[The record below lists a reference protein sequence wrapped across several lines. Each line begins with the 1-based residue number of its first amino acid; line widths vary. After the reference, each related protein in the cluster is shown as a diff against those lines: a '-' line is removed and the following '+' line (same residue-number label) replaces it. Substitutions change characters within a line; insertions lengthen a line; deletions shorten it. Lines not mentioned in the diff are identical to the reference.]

1 MLHHEHEIGVGF
13 GIQVSGSSNRQ
24 INPCTY
30 FLYLVDYSYMVSKL
44 VGFMSIK
51 SLGGFMG
58 GLPCKLLSI
67 GVIESVYFIFCSKR
81 DILKIRIYTKNK

>member
-1 MLHHEHEIGVGF
+1 
-13 GIQVSGSSNRQ
+13 
-24 INPCTY
+24 
-30 FLYLVDYSYMVSKL
+30 MVSKL

-67 GVIESVYFIFCSKR
+67 GVIESLYFIFCSKR